1 MHNLL
6 GEFDQSAGQFIRQY
20 RSDIQAGGCGVHL
33 FLKLRAILIRKYGIM
48 AGNSKRNMSRLCKPD
63 FRAEKGSNMTE
74 ITAEQRRK
82 MAKQFISAIPH
93 SRDLGMSLVARGEG
107 TAEMEIQYDGRFIG
121 DPLTG
126 VLHGGVITALLDTC
140 SGAAVASHPA
150 VSEATAT
157 IDLRID
163 YMRPATPG
171 QRILAKAECYRVTK
185 SVAFVH
191 AKAYDENEDDPVATA
206 AGAFTV
212 GRPKKERA
220 K

>member
-1 MHNLL
+1 MT
-6 GEFDQSAGQFIRQY
+6 
-20 RSDIQAGGCGVHL
+20 
-33 FLKLRAILIRKYGIM
+33 
-48 AGNSKRNMSRLCKPD
+48 KPSTTD
-63 FRAEKGSNMTE
+63 H
-74 ITAEQRRK
+74 RK
-82 MAKQFISAIPH
+82 MAKQFISVIPH
-93 SRDLGMSLVARGEG
+93 SQDLGMQLEALGEG
-107 TAEMEIQYDGRFIG
+107 SAEMTIQYNSRFVG
-121 DPLTG
+121 DPDTG

-140 SGAAVASHPA
+140 SGAAVSSHPS
-150 VSEATAT
+150 VFEATAT

-212 GRPKKERA
+212 GRPKKEGA
-220 K
+220 

>member
-1 MHNLL
+1 
-6 GEFDQSAGQFIRQY
+6 
-20 RSDIQAGGCGVHL
+20 
-33 FLKLRAILIRKYGIM
+33 
-48 AGNSKRNMSRLCKPD
+48 
-63 FRAEKGSNMTE
+63 MTRDD
-74 ITAEQRRK
+74 TAERQIK
-82 MAKQFISAIPH
+82 IAKQFIEVIPH
-93 SRDLGMSLVARGEG
+93 ARDLGMQLLNIGSGS
-107 TAEMEIQYDGRFIG
+107 AEMAIEYDERFIG
-121 DPLTG
+121 DPFTG
-126 VLHGGVITALLDTC
+126 ILHGGVITALLDTC
-140 SGAAVASHPA
+140 AGAAVSSHPSL
-150 VSEATAT
+150 SEATAT

-220 K
+220 

>member
-1 MHNLL
+1 
-6 GEFDQSAGQFIRQY
+6 
-20 RSDIQAGGCGVHL
+20 
-33 FLKLRAILIRKYGIM
+33 
-48 AGNSKRNMSRLCKPD
+48 
-63 FRAEKGSNMTE
+63 MTE
-74 ITAEQRRK
+74 ITAADRKK
-82 MAKQFISAIPH
+82 MAEQFISVIPH
-93 SRDLGMSLVARGEG
+93 SRDLGMVLEDLGEG
-107 TAEMEIQYDGRFIG
+107 MAEMSIQYDPRFVG
-121 DPLTG
+121 DPDTG

-140 SGAAVASHPA
+140 CGAAVASHPS
-150 VSEATAT
+150 VNDATAT

-212 GRPKKERA
+212 GRPKKA
-220 K
+220 GA

>member
-1 MHNLL
+1 
-6 GEFDQSAGQFIRQY
+6 
-20 RSDIQAGGCGVHL
+20 
-33 FLKLRAILIRKYGIM
+33 
-48 AGNSKRNMSRLCKPD
+48 
-63 FRAEKGSNMTE
+63 MTE
-74 ITAEQRRK
+74 KTTAERRK
-82 MAKQFISAIPH
+82 MAEQFISVIPH
-93 SRDLGMSLVARGEG
+93 SKDLGMVLEALGEG
-107 TAEMEIQYDGRFIG
+107 VAEMSIPYDLRFVG
-121 DPLTG
+121 DPDTG

-140 SGAAVASHPA
+140 SGAAVSSHPL
-150 VSEATAT
+150 VFEATAT

-212 GRPKKERA
+212 GRPKKEST
-220 K
+220 

>member
-1 MHNLL
+1 
-6 GEFDQSAGQFIRQY
+6 
-20 RSDIQAGGCGVHL
+20 
-33 FLKLRAILIRKYGIM
+33 
-48 AGNSKRNMSRLCKPD
+48 
-63 FRAEKGSNMTE
+63 MTE
-74 ITAEQRRK
+74 LTGEERRK
-82 MAKQFISAIPH
+82 IAEQFISVIPH
-93 SRDLGMSLVARGEG
+93 SNDLGMTLVDLGDG
-107 TAEMEIQYDGRFIG
+107 TAEMAIQYDERFIG
-121 DPLTG
+121 DPATG

-140 SGAAVASHPA
+140 SGAAVSSHPD
-150 VSEATAT
+150 VPEATAT

-191 AKAYDENEDDPVATA
+191 AKAFDENDDDPVATA

-212 GRPKKERA
+212 GRPKKER